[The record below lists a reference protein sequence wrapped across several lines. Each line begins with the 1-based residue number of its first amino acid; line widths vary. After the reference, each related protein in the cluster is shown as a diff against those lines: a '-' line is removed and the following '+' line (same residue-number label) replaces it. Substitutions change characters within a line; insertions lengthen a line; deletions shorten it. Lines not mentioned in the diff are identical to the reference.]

1 MALQV
6 EKQRQINLSRVRRE
20 AYFEMKTEHFHSF
33 YEFYYLLNGKRKVFV
48 NNRVYHVK
56 EGDMVL
62 IPKGEIHRTTFDSKD
77 GHERIALCF
86 APVSYTHLQSFL
98 IIPHLVI
105 PPFPWPILQ

>member
-86 APVSYTHLQSFL
+86 AHES
-98 IIPHLVI
+98 IRK
-105 PPFPWPILQ
+105 

>member
-56 EGDMVL
+56 EGNMVL
-62 IPKGEIHRTTFDSKD
+62 IPKGEIHRPPFDSKMVMS
-77 GHERIALCF
+77 E
-86 APVSYTHLQSFL
+86 
-98 IIPHLVI
+98 
-105 PPFPWPILQ
+105 

>member
-56 EGDMVL
+56 
-62 IPKGEIHRTTFDSKD
+62 
-77 GHERIALCF
+77 
-86 APVSYTHLQSFL
+86 
-98 IIPHLVI
+98 
-105 PPFPWPILQ
+105 